1 MAFPSLNQVI
11 FGIGFPVAEQ
21 LIVTLVPCKTVC
33 FDGRQTWWTRQTW
46 WIWMNTDS
54 QIKACILQKNSS
66 LFPSRMNRPLRAPT
80 KKDFFTVAIGIMI
93 VLTSVS
99 PS

>member
-1 MAFPSLNQVI
+1 
-11 FGIGFPVAEQ
+11 
-21 LIVTLVPCKTVC
+21 
-33 FDGRQTWWTRQTW
+33 
-46 WIWMNTDS
+46 MNTDS
-54 QIKACILQKNSS
+54 QIKACILQNNSS

-93 VLTSVS
+93 VLTSLS

>member
-1 MAFPSLNQVI
+1 
-11 FGIGFPVAEQ
+11 
-21 LIVTLVPCKTVC
+21 
-33 FDGRQTWWTRQTW
+33 
-46 WIWMNTDS
+46 MNTDS

-93 VLTSVS
+93 VLTFVS

>member
-1 MAFPSLNQVI
+1 
-11 FGIGFPVAEQ
+11 
-21 LIVTLVPCKTVC
+21 
-33 FDGRQTWWTRQTW
+33 
-46 WIWMNTDS
+46 MNTDS

-80 KKDFFTVAIGIMI
+80 KKDFFTMAICII
-93 VLTSVS
+93 VLTS